1 MTAYLD
7 KALFIFEAFSKLL
20 VDDALDENDF
30 KVMLICDL
38 DQIIKESGK
47 LSLTLSRLD
56 HVDIRDIKAPE
67 STFDAG
73 E

>member
-1 MTAYLD
+1 MTFETMTAYLD

-38 DQIIKESGK
+38 DQIIKESGSVK
-47 LSLTLSRLD
+47 PLQVLM
-56 HVDIRDIKAPE
+56 
-67 STFDAG
+67 
-73 E
+73 